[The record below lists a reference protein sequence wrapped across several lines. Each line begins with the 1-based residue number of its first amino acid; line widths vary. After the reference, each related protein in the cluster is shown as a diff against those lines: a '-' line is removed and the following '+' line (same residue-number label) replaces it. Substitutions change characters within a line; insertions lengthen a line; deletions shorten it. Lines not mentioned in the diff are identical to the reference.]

1 MNKTENDLR
10 SKHAE
15 KNIKND
21 PFIQNLLSR
30 LPQNVANSFSDEQL
44 THLMIAIGSRSW
56 GDHSVDKRGTLKLP
70 FYKWRFYYVLLL
82 GRNSREL
89 TRREKEWSVMST
101 AIVLTF
107 FFIFS
112 AMIGL
117 FILYLIKSALGIDI
131 FSDFSLGIWTWFKGL

>member
-1 MNKTENDLR
+1 MNKTENDSR
-10 SKHAE
+10 SNHSK
-15 KNIKND
+15 KKIKND

-30 LPQNVANSFSDEQL
+30 LPQNIANSFSDEQL

-56 GDHSVDKRGTLKLP
+56 GDHSVDRRGTLKLP

-89 TRREKEWSVMST
+89 TRREKEWSVTSA
-101 AIVLTF
+101 AIILTF

-117 FILYLIKSALGIDI
+117 FILYLIKSALGIDL
-131 FSDFSLGIWTWFKGL
+131 FSGFSLGIWSWFKGL